1 VLIHRRCRFLRPFF
15 LVLIAVALCGCDQP
29 SSSAPVTTP
38 KARPSVPSDPQINQ
52 FLLDALHNHHFAAH
66 IDGPWVVLDC
76 APICMNGEIS
86 SKSQQGRIVQLGMRL
101 LLPDGRTIQQPV
113 VGFAEDEQRAIDS
126 AKASFMLGTLH
137 AWFGAFVDPQDEHV
151 AYETRDIGG
160 WKRIITWG
168 DVVGKSMG
176 TTQPSFDNRWRD
188 QLVKEIDAARLSPGT
203 HWIDVYNG
211 MIKENQELEIQL
223 DNQRWTDMEA
233 KMRKAPWPT
242 NGYFTSVRVFL
253 IVQDVGDPT
262 RPTTRPA
269 TMPST
274 QPATARAHHA

>member
-1 VLIHRRCRFLRPFF
+1 MAI
-15 LVLIAVALCGCDQP
+15 ALCGCEK
-29 SSSAPVTTP
+29 SSAPAPTPVTAAKT
-38 KARPSVPSDPQINQ
+38 RPTVPSDPQINQ
-52 FLLDALHNHHFAAH
+52 FLLDALHKHHFAAH

-76 APICMNGEIS
+76 APVCMNGEIS
-86 SKSQQGRIVQLGMRL
+86 STSQRGRIVQLGFRL
-101 LLPDGRTIQQPV
+101 LLPDGRIIQQPV
-113 VGFAEDEQRAIDS
+113 VGFAEDEKRAIDS

-151 AYETRDIGG
+151 TYETRDLGG

-168 DVVGKSMG
+168 DVVTKTMG
-176 TTQPSFDNRWRD
+176 TTQPSFNTHWKE
-188 QLVKEIDAARLSPGT
+188 QLIQQIDEARLSPGT

-211 MIKENQELEIQL
+211 IVQEKQELEIQL
-223 DNQRWTDMEA
+223 DNQRWTEMEA
-233 KMRKAPWPT
+233 KMKKAPWPT
-242 NGYFTSVRVFL
+242 NGFFTSVRVFL

-274 QPATARAHHA
+274 QPATAPAHHT